1 MVFKWVFNIR
11 VVGLMDFMDIHQQT
25 FQELVFRPAS
35 DEFHGTLWWL
45 RWDLTNKDWGM
56 NGIALQ

>member
-35 DEFHGTLWWL
+35 DEFHGTLW
-45 RWDLTNKDWGM
+45 
-56 NGIALQ
+56 